1 MREFSFE
8 RILALTRDILRVA
21 DLEPALETIAHA
33 VADLY
38 EFKYVTIVAADVSG
52 GDMVR
57 RVMLGWSDDVVAARK
72 NERVVRADI
81 LALLDAKFEVVENG
95 YLIPAEDELPWDQSI
110 YAGDAPREAPRAEPG
125 SWHERDTLVFVLPDH
140 RGEML
145 AYISP
150 DGPRDG
156 KIPSQETL
164 ESMQLFLNLV
174 GLAVANA
181 HARAAEIQRR
191 ELLEASQAS
200 LRHEATHDALTGLPN
215 RTFFAERLAT
225 TLECIRASS
234 PGRHAVLF
242 IDLDEFKA
250 INDSL
255 GHLAGDRMLIAIA
268 ARMQSAIG
276 PHDFVA
282 RFGGDE
288 FAVLCH
294 GRAHDDDIA
303 RVANDI
309 HAALMAPIEIDG
321 QAIYNT
327 ASIGIAMI
335 DPKVESIDEVL
346 RNADTAMYHAK
357 SLGRARHEFFDDH
370 MLEKARRRLT
380 LMNDLRAA
388 LARDEFVVA
397 YQPIVGIEA
406 CNIVGFEA
414 LVRWR
419 NPAVGEIQPGEFLPL
434 AEETGLIVP
443 IGRFVLAQACETLA
457 RMRRIATAG
466 HLRMHVNL
474 SVQEVLE
481 PEIAAYVGETL
492 RSHELAPS
500 DLTIELTES
509 AIMRSGK
516 AANLAF
522 ERLRAT
528 GVRLCIDDF
537 GTGYS
542 SLRYLHQFPV
552 NAMKIDRSFV
562 SSEDGDLGS
571 APIVQM
577 IIALANM
584 YGIDVVAEG
593 VETARQARALVNL
606 GCSFAQGYYFS
617 RPVDAET
624 ALSLVSD
631 AAAIAV

>member
-1 MREFSFE
+1 MREFPFE
-8 RILALTRDILRVA
+8 RILAITRDILRVA
-21 DLEPALETIAHA
+21 DLEPALESIAHA

-57 RVMLGWSDDVVAARK
+57 RVMLGWSDDVIAAHK

-81 LALLDAKFEVVENG
+81 LALLDSKFEVVENV
-95 YLIPAEDELPWDQSI
+95 YFISAEDELPWDQSI

-125 SWHERDTLVFVLPDH
+125 AWHERDTLVFVLPDH

-164 ESMQLFLNLV
+164 ESMQLFLNLT

-215 RTFFAERLAT
+215 RALFAERLAT
-225 TLECIRASS
+225 TLERVRTSS
-234 PGRHAVLF
+234 PERYAVLF

-255 GHLAGDRMLIAIA
+255 GHLAGDQMLIAIA
-268 ARMQSAIG
+268 ERMRSAVG
-276 PHDFVA
+276 PGDFVA

-288 FAVLCH
+288 FAVLCD
-294 GRAHDDDIA
+294 GRAHDDDVA
-303 RVANDI
+303 RVATDI
-309 HAALMAPIEIDG
+309 HAALVAPIEIDG
-321 QAIYNT
+321 QTVYNT
-327 ASIGIAMI
+327 ASIGIATI
-335 DPKVESIDEVL
+335 EPQVESIDEVL
-346 RNADTAMYHAK
+346 RNADTAMYYAK
-357 SLGRARHEFFDDH
+357 SLGRARHEFFDEN
-370 MLEKARRRLT
+370 MLDRARQRLT
-380 LMNDLRAA
+380 LMNDLRVAI
-388 LARDEFVVA
+388 ARDELVVA
-397 YQPIVGIEA
+397 YQPIVGIETGD
-406 CNIVGFEA
+406 IVGFEA

-419 NPAVGEIQPGEFLPL
+419 NPAVGEVQPGEFLPL

-457 RMRRIATAG
+457 RMRRTATAH

-481 PEIAAYVGETL
+481 PDIAAYVGATL
-492 RSHELAPS
+492 RAHDLAPR

-509 AIMRSGK
+509 AIMRSGT
-516 AANLAF
+516 AADLAF

-528 GVRLCIDDF
+528 GVRICIDDF

-552 NAMKIDRSFV
+552 DAMKIDRSFV
-562 SSEDGDLGS
+562 SSDDGGLGS

-577 IIALANM
+577 IVALANM

-593 VETARQARALVNL
+593 VETDRQARALVNL
-606 GCSFAQGYYFS
+606 GCAFAQGYHFS
-617 RPVDAET
+617 RPVDARAAYALLSGET
-624 ALSLVSD
+624 S
-631 AAAIAV
+631 IAV